1 MSNPASTAAEDNS
14 DSEREARED
23 TAFNKIRQVF
33 KAVGPIHEKQRA
45 KGYGIHPHSALQLD
59 RDRMPDLPVESTVDR
74 VLFHSLDCLWGLHQ
88 LLKHEGQQHFVPY
101 LLLRGA
107 LETAATAVW
116 LLAPDDR
123 TTRLERR
130 AAIEANDAIESSKAI
145 ESAGVPDPQDT
156 IGDRIRA
163 LEPIIQRAR
172 LDPAKCRWG
181 GYGKVI
187 KEIDERPGTR
197 YSLESAW
204 RACSGMSH
212 GKFWAF
218 TAVAVESDRTLI
230 GPSEFRATFT
240 PSYHPMA
247 IMLDLTVAT
256 LQRADRLYDERRAA
270 II

>member
-1 MSNPASTAAEDNS
+1 MSNPVSTAAEGNS
-14 DSEREARED
+14 DSDREAREEA
-23 TAFNKIRQVF
+23 AFNKIRQVF

-45 KGYGIHPHSALQLD
+45 EGYAIHPHSALQLD
-59 RDRMPDLPVESTVDR
+59 RDRMPDLPVESSVDR
-74 VLFHSLDCLWGLHQ
+74 LLFHSLDCLWGLHQ
-88 LLKHEGQQHFVPY
+88 LLKHEGQQHFAPY

-130 AAIEANDAIESSKAI
+130 AAIEANDASESRMAI
-145 ESAGVPDPQDT
+145 KSAGVSDPRDT
-156 IGDRIRA
+156 TGDRIRA
-163 LEPIIQRAR
+163 LPAVIQGAG
-172 LDPAKCRWG
+172 LDPEKCKWS

-204 RACSGMSH
+204 RASSGMAH

-218 TAVAVESDRTLI
+218 TAVAVESDRTFI
-230 GPSEFRATFT
+230 GPREFRATFT

-256 LQRADRLYDERRAA
+256 LQRVDRLYDKRRAA